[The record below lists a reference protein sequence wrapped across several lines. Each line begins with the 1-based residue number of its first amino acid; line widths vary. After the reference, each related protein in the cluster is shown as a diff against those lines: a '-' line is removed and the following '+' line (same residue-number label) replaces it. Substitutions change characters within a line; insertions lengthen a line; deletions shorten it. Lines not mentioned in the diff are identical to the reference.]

1 MHIPDG
7 FLTANTWI
15 PAWLISAGGIGYC
28 VRRTSRLLKERMI
41 PLMGVMA
48 AFIFAAQMLN
58 FPVMG
63 GTSGHLIGAVF
74 AAILLGPYA
83 AAVVMTVVLIAQCL
97 IFQDGG
103 LTALGANVLNMAILG
118 PASGYFIYSI
128 IRRTVKGNAGIIAGA
143 ASASWASVVIAASAC
158 AVELSVSGTS
168 PFRAVFPAMALI
180 HAVIGIGEA
189 AITCVMVALVLK
201 VRPDLIYQKDVKP
214 FGRKELAFGLIIAV
228 VLFLLAPFAS
238 KLPDGLERA
247 AKEIGFAAGPK

>member
-7 FLTANTWI
+7 FLTTNTWL
-15 PAWLISAGGIGYC
+15 PAWVVSAGGIGCC

-103 LTALGANVLNMAILG
+103 LTALGANVLNMALISSF
-118 PASGYFIYSI
+118 SGYLIYNI
-128 IRRTVKGNAGIIAGA
+128 ARRAVKGNSGMIAGA
-143 ASASWASVVIAASAC
+143 AVASWASVVIAASAC

-168 PFRAVFPAMALI
+168 PFSVVFPSMVFV
-180 HAVIGIGEA
+180 HAVIGAGEA

-201 VRPDLIYQKDVKP
+201 VRPDLIYHKDVKP
-214 FGRKELAFGLIIAV
+214 FGKKELAFGVAIAV
-228 VLFLLAPFAS
+228 VLYLLAPLAS
-238 KLPDGLERA
+238 KLPDGLERI
-247 AKEIGFAAGPK
+247 AKDKGFSEKTK

>member
-1 MHIPDG
+1 M
-7 FLTANTWI
+7 
-15 PAWLISAGGIGYC
+15 
-28 VRRTSRLLKERMI
+28 
-41 PLMGVMA
+41 
-48 AFIFAAQMLN
+48 
-58 FPVMG
+58 
-63 GTSGHLIGAVF
+63 
-74 AAILLGPYA
+74 
-83 AAVVMTVVLIAQCL
+83 
-97 IFQDGG
+97 
-103 LTALGANVLNMAILG
+103 GANVLNMAILG

>member
-7 FLTANTWI
+7 FLTTNTWL
-15 PAWLISAGGIGYC
+15 PAWVVSAGGIGYC

-118 PASGYFIYSI
+118 PACGYFIYNI
-128 IRRTVKGNAGIIAGA
+128 IRRTIKGNAGMIAGA
-143 ASASWASVVIAASAC
+143 ALASWASVVIAASTC
-158 AVELSVSGTS
+158 ALELSASGTS
-168 PFRAVFPAMALI
+168 PFPVVFPAMVFI
-180 HAVIGIGEA
+180 HAAIGIGEA
-189 AITCVMVALVLK
+189 VITCVMVSLVLK
-201 VRPDLIYQKDVKP
+201 VRPDLIYQKDARP
-214 FGRKELAFGLIIAV
+214 FGRRDLVFGLAIAAI
-228 VLFLLAPFAS
+228 LFLLAPFAS
-238 KLPDGLERA
+238 KFPDGLERA
-247 AKEIGFAAGPK
+247 AKDLGFAAEVK

>member
-15 PAWLISAGGIGYC
+15 PVWFISLGGVGYC
-28 VRRTSRLLKERMI
+28 VKRTSRLLKERMI

-58 FPVMG
+58 FPVMS
-63 GTSGHLIGAVF
+63 GTSGHLMGAVF

-83 AAVVMTVVLIAQCL
+83 AAVVMAVVLIAQCL

-118 PASGYFIYSI
+118 PASGYFIYNV
-128 IRRTVKGNAGIIAGA
+128 IRRSIRDNAGIIAGA
-143 ASASWASVVIAASAC
+143 ALASWASVVIAASAC

-168 PFRAVFPAMALI
+168 PFSAAFPAMVFV

-189 AITCVMVALVLK
+189 AITCVMVAFVLRI
-201 VRPDLIYQKDVKP
+201 RPDLIYQKNAKSL
-214 FGRKELAFGLIIAV
+214 GRRELAFALVIALI
-228 VLFLLAPFAS
+228 LFLLAPLAS
-238 KLPDGLERA
+238 NLPDGLERV
-247 AKEIGFAAGPK
+247 AKKMGFAGSK